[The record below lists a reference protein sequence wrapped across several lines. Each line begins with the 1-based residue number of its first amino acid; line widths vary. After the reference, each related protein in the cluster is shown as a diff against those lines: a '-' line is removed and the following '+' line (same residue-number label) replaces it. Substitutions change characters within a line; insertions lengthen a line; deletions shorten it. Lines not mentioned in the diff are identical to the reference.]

1 MKQFDQLLQQIE
13 DCLSKDDSGNFLAF
27 SQSIFV
33 KDAIAKGYL
42 TQEQAAASA
51 LKDDDPAGFDVDG
64 KPMER
69 SDVVHDFLAFLAEQM
84 IELNKQ
90 KQAEMK
96 KFLSWLE
103 AELQIQPDSKSN
115 QGLEA
120 LTNKTKIQ
128 NFLGD
133 YQKGEAHLEFAEL
146 WQVLK
151 KNEKRLGVALSPD
164 FHETLQKY
172 YQQALDKLLPIKE
185 KLRRT
190 DELIDKIVYK
200 LYGLSLEEVAIVEGR
215 KPSKE
220 ETATS

>member
-1 MKQFDQLLQQIE
+1 MKEAIVK
-13 DCLSKDDSGNFLAF
+13 SFL
-27 SQSIFV
+27 I
-33 KDAIAKGYL
+33 
-42 TQEQAAASA
+42 QEHAEASA
-51 LKDDDPAGFDVDG
+51 LKDDDPSGFDANG
-64 KPMER
+64 KPLER
-69 SDVVHDFLAFLAEQM
+69 SDVVHDFLAYLAEQM

-120 LTNKTKIQ
+120 LTNKTKLQ

-146 WQVLK
+146 WQVLQKNK
-151 KNEKRLGVALSPD
+151 KHFNAELSPD
-164 FHETLQKY
+164 FHDNLHKY
-172 YQQALDKLLPIKE
+172 YQQTLEKLLPIKE

-190 DELIDKIVYK
+190 DELIDQIVYK
-200 LYGLSLEEVAIVEGR
+200 LYGLSPEEVAIVEGR

-220 ETATS
+220 ETTTS